1 MQVILEIC
9 KSLQFQ
15 NKDLLI
21 EERKNVLFL
30 WNNVKNR
37 DKKYLFFFFFKN
49 LFIITNREKASQL
62 FKTKNR
68 EECQRNHKQVGCL
81 QKNQDIF
88 PLVQNIM
95 IIYIAS
101 HFLWM
106 RDLVRVIMWRGNICT
121 LYIGRDVC
129 VDLDWVMSQLL
140 TQSAAASFY

>member
-37 DKKYLFFFFFKN
+37 DKKYLFFFFLKN

-68 EECQRNHKQVGCL
+68 EECQRNHK
-81 QKNQDIF
+81 
-88 PLVQNIM
+88 
-95 IIYIAS
+95 
-101 HFLWM
+101 
-106 RDLVRVIMWRGNICT
+106 
-121 LYIGRDVC
+121 
-129 VDLDWVMSQLL
+129 
-140 TQSAAASFY
+140 

>member
-68 EECQRNHKQVGCL
+68 EECQRNHK
-81 QKNQDIF
+81 
-88 PLVQNIM
+88 
-95 IIYIAS
+95 
-101 HFLWM
+101 
-106 RDLVRVIMWRGNICT
+106 
-121 LYIGRDVC
+121 
-129 VDLDWVMSQLL
+129 
-140 TQSAAASFY
+140 